1 MGVLESRTQI
11 IVREVKM
18 NQPGILVFACK
29 WCGLI
34 GADAAGKKRVS
45 LPARF
50 RVIPVECAALVE
62 TDAIL
67 RALAGGIDGVAV
79 LGCHIGG
86 CRYTNANHAS
96 IKRFELLK
104 DLLDT
109 TGIGGKRLLLSF
121 GTAHEYH
128 QFEEIIKNF
137 FDELAVLPPLDPWLS
152 PFGVVS

>member
-1 MGVLESRTQI
+1 
-11 IVREVKM
+11 M
-18 NQPGILVFACK
+18 NQPRILVFACR

-34 GADAAGKKRVS
+34 GADAAGKKRIS

-86 CRYTNANHAS
+86 CRYNNANQTA
-96 IKRFELLK
+96 IKRMELLK

-109 TGIGGKRLLLSF
+109 TGIGSNRLLFSF
-121 GTAHEYH
+121 GTAHEDY
-128 QFEEIIKNF
+128 QFEEIIKDF
-137 FDELAVLPPLDPWLS
+137 FGELAALPPIDPWLS
-152 PFGVVS
+152 PFGVIS

>member
-1 MGVLESRTQI
+1 
-11 IVREVKM
+11 M
-18 NQPGILVFACK
+18 NQPRILIFACK

-34 GADAAGKKRVS
+34 GADAAGKKRAS

-62 TDAIL
+62 PDAIL

-79 LGCHIGG
+79 LGCHSGG
-86 CRYTNANHAS
+86 CRYNNANHAS

-109 TGIGGKRLLLSF
+109 TGIGGERLLLSF

-128 QFEEIIKNF
+128 QFEEIIENF
-137 FDELAVLPPLDPWLS
+137 FNELAALPPLDPWLS

>member
-1 MGVLESRTQI
+1 
-11 IVREVKM
+11 M
-18 NQPGILVFACK
+18 NQPRILVIACK

-45 LPARF
+45 LPVRF

-62 TDAIL
+62 TDAII
-67 RALAGGIDGVAV
+67 RALASGIDGVAV

-86 CRYTNANHAS
+86 CRYNNANHAS

-137 FDELAVLPPLDPWLS
+137 FDELTTLPSIDPWLS
-152 PFGVVS
+152 PFGVIS

>member
-1 MGVLESRTQI
+1 
-11 IVREVKM
+11 M
-18 NQPGILVFACK
+18 NQPRILVFACK

-34 GADAAGKKRVS
+34 GADAAGKKRVF

-50 RVIPVECAALVE
+50 RVIPVECAAIVE

-86 CRYTNANHAS
+86 CRYNNANHAS

-128 QFEEIIKNF
+128 QFEEITKNF
-137 FDELAVLPPLDPWLS
+137 FDELTALPPLDPWLS